1 MTIAAPDKATDEKI
15 KACAMVITE
24 PNKFVAEVHDRMPV
38 ILERK
43 DFKQWE
49 RGNANDA
56 AALMKP
62 ADEDVLQKWPVSM
75 RVNSSRTDGD
85 DATLIE
91 RMALQPCKKR
101 AACISASGP

>member
-1 MTIAAPDKATDEKI
+1 
-15 KACAMVITE
+15 
-24 PNKFVAEVHDRMPV
+24 MPL

-49 RGNANDA
+49 RGNTNDA

-62 ADEDVLQKWPVSM
+62 AAEDALQKWPVSK

-91 RMALQPCKKR
+91 RVEL
-101 AACISASGP
+101 